1 MKGGGAIFR
10 MGLLLESSEE
20 GARRIKRLMR
30 RAERR
35 STVNCVEFWEQ
46 RKVLDRKSSSV
57 EKRKI
62 RSQVG
67 ALKSLRTPAA
77 SG

>member
-1 MKGGGAIFR
+1 MKGGAIFR
-10 MGLLLESSEE
+10 MGMLLESSEE

-35 STVNCVEFWEQ
+35 STVNCVGFWEQ

-57 EKRKI
+57 EQRKTCA
-62 RSQVG
+62 QVG

>member
-1 MKGGGAIFR
+1 

-30 RAERR
+30 RAEGR
-35 STVNCVEFWEQ
+35 STVNCVEFQEQ
-46 RKVLDRKSSSV
+46 GKVLDRKSTSV
-57 EKRKI
+57 EKGKKCE
-62 RSQVG
+62 QVR